1 MESMRVCVCVYIRK
15 TEKFREC
22 VHVRVCVC
30 VFACMLQWQLVFCV
44 INDVLCDL
52 ISASEDQRLFQLDLV
67 KVATPRRPLIII
79 SIINPHYHR
88 GMWNGCVIS
97 WSCTRTRSQAPNDI
111 PKHNNILSHSQEHTH
126 TLHSKLIWI
135 MTVAVGT
142 DCLFRLSVCFWEL
155 SSIDGGGISDPHC
168 RHKCQNIILSLPPSF
183 SFTQAHIWPHTHTH
197 LTRTLGHF

>member
-1 MESMRVCVCVYIRK
+1 MESMHVCVYIRK

-22 VHVRVCVC
+22 VHARARVC
-30 VFACMLQWQLVFCV
+30 VFACVLQWQLVFCV

-168 RHKCQNIILSLPPSF
+168 RHKCQNIILSLPPPPSL
-183 SFTQAHIWPHTHTH
+183 SHKHIYDHTHTH
-197 LTRTLGHF
+197 T